1 MRFIGA
7 CLIIIFCFS
16 PAWTAPCPTSDY
28 QQTLTRIGFK
38 DPASVAEAARELL
51 KIAQAQPD
59 KCKEELL
66 FLFRKYYLASLDK
79 YNDQCQEKLSLLFNN
94 NYAALEKNNENID
107 KANLIKLAQQDPL
120 NKALAQVGWT
130 IIMSE
135 GNYYLG
141 ELPDWFATEFKA
153 VLTPAYREYFHIRS
167 QEIREGFSVDA
178 GLLISW
184 EQLRKRII
192 TWENF
197 LQQYPDF
204 VEKPQIQSY
213 LANYLG
219 TYLGGMENTR
229 IYGKDRGLKNE
240 VRASYENFIRQD
252 KGSKCINIIQEYY
265 GMLKKHGFIVHKN
278 YEEFLQRQDVKT
290 LLGVQPPTY

>member
-7 CLIIIFCFS
+7 CLIIIFCFV
-16 PAWTAPCPTSDY
+16 PAWAAPCPTSDY

-66 FLFRKYYLASLDK
+66 FIFRKYYLTSLDQ
-79 YNDQCQEKLSLLFNN
+79 YNEKIDQLKIDNN
-94 NYAALEKNNENID
+94 N
-107 KANLIKLAQQDPL
+107 QDSL
-120 NKALAQVGWT
+120 NKALAQAGWT
-130 IIMSE
+130 IKMSE

-153 VLTPAYREYFHIRS
+153 VLTPAYQEYFHIRS
-167 QEIREGFSVDA
+167 QEIREGFSEDA

-192 TWENF
+192 AWEKF
-197 LQQYPDF
+197 LAQYPNF
-204 VEKPQIQSY
+204 VERLNIQQQ
-213 LANYLG
+213 LKDYLG
-219 TYLGGMENTR
+219 TYLAGLDNTR
-229 IYGKDRGLKNE
+229 IYGQDRRLKQE
-240 VRASYENFIRQD
+240 VKASYENFIRQD
-252 KGSKCINIIQEYY
+252 KDSKYHHIIQEYFV
-265 GMLKKHGFIVHKN
+265 MLKKHGFIVPKN
-278 YEEFLQRQDVKT
+278 YEAFLQKQDF
-290 LLGVQPPTY
+290 